1 MGNILERRRVG
12 MSISM
17 LSLRGLIELFPLHVI
32 FMILSYTRRMRI
44 LIVEDERRL
53 SNIIKKGFVEDG
65 FAVDQ
70 AYDGE
75 EGQYLAEDEQYDL
88 IVLDIMLPKVDGL
101 QLCKELRKKN
111 IRIPILMLTA
121 KSTTEDKV
129 AGLDSGADDYIT
141 KPFSFVEFR
150 SRVHALIRRSQQ
162 ETLPTLQIDDLEL
175 DPLKHLVKRGE
186 KTINLTPKEFA
197 ILELL
202 LRHKGEVVS
211 RTTIIEHVWDYNFDG
226 MSNVVDVFVVAL
238 RKKVD
243 SGFKKKLIQTI
254 HGVGYKIGD

>member
-1 MGNILERRRVG
+1 
-12 MSISM
+12 
-17 LSLRGLIELFPLHVI
+17 
-32 FMILSYTRRMRI
+32 MRI

-75 EGQYLAEDEQYDL
+75 EGQYLAEGEQYDL
-88 IVLDIMLPKVDGL
+88 IVLDIMLPKMDGL

-111 IRIPILMLTA
+111 IKTPILMLTA

-150 SRVHALIRRSQQ
+150 SRVHALIRRSHQ
-162 ETLPTLQIDDLEL
+162 ETSPTLQIEDLEV
-175 DPLKHLVKRGE
+175 DPLKHIVKRGE

-197 ILELL
+197 VLELL
-202 LRHKGEVVS
+202 LRHRGEVVS
-211 RTTIIEHVWDYNFDG
+211 RTMIIEHVWDYNFDG
-226 MSNVVDVFVVAL
+226 MSNVVDVFVVTL
-238 RKKVD
+238 RKKID
-243 SGFKKKLIQTI
+243 SGSKRKLIQTI
-254 HGVGYKIGD
+254 HGVGYKVGD

>member
-1 MGNILERRRVG
+1 M
-12 MSISM
+12 
-17 LSLRGLIELFPLHVI
+17 
-32 FMILSYTRRMRI
+32 
-44 LIVEDERRL
+44 IVEDERRL
-53 SNIIKKGFVEDG
+53 SNVIRKGFVEDG

-70 AYDGE
+70 AFDGE
-75 EGQYLAEDEQYDL
+75 EGQYLAEGEQYDL
-88 IVLDIMLPKVDGL
+88 IVLDIMLPKIDGL

-111 IRIPILMLTA
+111 IKTPILMLTA

-150 SRVHALIRRSQQ
+150 SRVHALIRRSHQ
-162 ETLPTLQIDDLEL
+162 ETSPTLQIEDLEV
-175 DPLKHLVKRGE
+175 DPLKHIVKRGE

-197 ILELL
+197 VLELL

-211 RTTIIEHVWDYNFDG
+211 RTMIIEHVWDYNFDG

-238 RKKVD
+238 RKKID
-243 SGFKKKLIQTI
+243 SDSKKKLIQTV